1 MKIDSEVIIDFTQ
14 SFRQTDYAKF
24 KPQIGI
30 QGATRADVREVY
42 QDRCPADEEETTQCG
57 KLDHNGLV
65 DDTEF
70 DRRQMDRFLNSESRG
85 IFLESRGDSQ
95 ILTEDQLILL
105 PYRVQ
110 GFSLRSR
117 RWRTSLVAI
126 GEVPFC

>member
-1 MKIDSEVIIDFTQ
+1 M
-14 SFRQTDYAKF
+14 
-24 KPQIGI
+24 
-30 QGATRADVREVY
+30 Y
-42 QDRCPADEEETTQCG
+42 QDRCPADEEETQCE
-57 KLDHNGLV
+57 KLAHNGLV

-70 DRRQMDRFLNSESRG
+70 DRRQMDRFLNVESRG

-117 RWRTSLVAI
+117 KWRMSLVPFH
-126 GEVPFC
+126 EVPVC

>member
-1 MKIDSEVIIDFTQ
+1 MKVDSEVIIDFTQ

-30 QGATRADVREVY
+30 QGATRADVRELY
-42 QDRCPADEEETTQCG
+42 QDRCSPEGKYQCT
-57 KLDHNGLV
+57 KLSHNRLV

-70 DRRQMDRFLNSESRG
+70 DRRQMDRFLNVESRG

-95 ILTEDQLILL
+95 VLTADQLILL

-117 RWRTSLVAI
+117 KWRMSLVAI
-126 GEVPFC
+126 NEVPFY

>member
-14 SFRQTDYAKF
+14 SFRQTDYANF

-42 QDRCPADEEETTQCG
+42 QDRCPVDEEETTQCG
-57 KLDHNGLV
+57 KLDHNSLI
-65 DDTEF
+65 DDTEL
-70 DRRQMDRFLNSESRG
+70 DRREMDRFLNVESRG
-85 IFLESRGDSQ
+85 IFLESSGDSQ

-117 RWRTSLVAI
+117 KWRMSRRHQPI
-126 GEVPFC
+126 PFC

>member
-1 MKIDSEVIIDFTQ
+1 M
-14 SFRQTDYAKF
+14 
-24 KPQIGI
+24 
-30 QGATRADVREVY
+30 Y

-70 DRRQMDRFLNSESRG
+70 DRREMDRFLNVESRG

-117 RWRTSLVAI
+117 KWRMSLVTI
-126 GEVPFC
+126 REISFC